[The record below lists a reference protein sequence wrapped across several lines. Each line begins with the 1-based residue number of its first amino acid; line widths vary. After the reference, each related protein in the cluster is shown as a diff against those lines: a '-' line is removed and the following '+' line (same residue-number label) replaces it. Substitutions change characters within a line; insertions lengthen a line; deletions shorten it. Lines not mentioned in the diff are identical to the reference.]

1 MGFSSLWAK
10 FHYPTWFLT
19 PIAAVCEVIGW
30 ILGTTLKLNLF
41 NVRVL
46 VMHRWFDIANAER
59 DLKFKPIIA
68 YEEGWTETIAWFRE
82 HWLPTY
88 AKSASLFG
96 IAKQSQAKIDIQEA
110 SRQADLKKTK

>member
-1 MGFSSLWAK
+1 
-10 FHYPTWFLT
+10 
-19 PIAAVCEVIGW
+19 
-30 ILGTTLKLNLF
+30 LGTTLKLNLF

-59 DLKFKPIIA
+59 DLKFEPIIA

-82 HWLPTY
+82 NWLPTY